1 MSSRSARRM
10 AAPYPLNTPVRSC
23 GSFADR
29 ADRAGRAG
37 AGGGV
42 SAGIFANCLDAF
54 EEAFL
59 TSLRVAEANS
69 VCSIMRVCSCSAVR
83 SGWLTR
89 KRVAASTSAAS
100 MRSSWDLRAARSAP
114 RRRRVV
120 ARVHAY
126 RKIFAS
132 TLVETVEHGRLW
144 NSKQLWRPI
153 RDGATRRARCVHRS
167 SR

>member
-42 SAGIFANCLDAF
+42 SAGIFANCLDAL

-89 KRVAASTSAAS
+89 KRAAASTSAAS
-100 MRSSWDLRAARSAP
+100 MRSSWGTSALGP

-120 ARVHAY
+120 ARVHGTA
-126 RKIFAS
+126 KIFAS